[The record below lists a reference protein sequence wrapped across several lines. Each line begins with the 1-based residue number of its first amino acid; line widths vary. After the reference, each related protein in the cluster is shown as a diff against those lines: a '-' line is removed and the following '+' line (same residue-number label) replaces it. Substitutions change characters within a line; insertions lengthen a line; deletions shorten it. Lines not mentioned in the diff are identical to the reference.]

1 MRLSVML
8 PLQGAAVLALSGMLA
23 ACTVAVDE
31 GPGYR
36 PPPRPEHRY
45 CTREYEPVCASRGRD
60 RKTFS
65 NGCEAERSGYRIVG
79 RGECRRHDD
88 VGSRP
93 PPRACTMEYAPVC
106 GSKRGRLRTFSNA
119 CTARASDY
127 RVIGRGPCRG

>member
-1 MRLSVML
+1 MKLSVML
-8 PLQGAAVLALSGMLA
+8 SLQGAAVIALSGVLA

-36 PPPRPEHRY
+36 PPPRPEQRY

-65 NGCEAERSGYRIVG
+65 NACVAKRSGYRIVS

-88 VGSRP
+88 GGGRP
-93 PPRACTMEYAPVC
+93 SRACTMEYAPVC
-106 GSKRGRLRTFSNA
+106 GRRGRDFRTFSNS

-127 RVIGRGPCRG
+127 HVIGEGPCRG